1 MIDTESEVRTPCAYC
16 GEMMSP
22 GRGMSLHVR
31 ACVKRPIVGASLE
44 DRLRARAATRLD
56 SLEARLRTVEMNNEE
71 ATHGVIAE
79 MRLALA
85 ELDAYRDDLALLEGR
100 VS

>member
-1 MIDTESEVRTPCAYC
+1 MNETESELRAPCAYC

-31 ACVKRPIVGASLE
+31 ACTKRPIVGASLE
-44 DRLRARAATRLD
+44 ERLRARASEKLL
-56 SLEARLRTVEMNNEE
+56 SLERRLRAIEEDGAYVEVSML
-71 ATHGVIAE
+71 

-85 ELDAYRDDLALLEGR
+85 ELDAYRDDIALLEGR
-100 VS
+100 VA